1 MWRLCNVFPVEFGGG
16 EGLLRHRVGNALEC
30 FRFLKFRKARE
41 FIASAFA
48 HCNGQLGCEIAEK
61 WEGLCSPHSSPINS
75 IGIWGSSRQTAAI
88 ARTAAAGT
96 NCVTRSPNA
105 RLPTWSWFWMNAT
118 KTEGGRSALGVP
130 RGRPR

>member
-1 MWRLCNVFPVEFGGG
+1 MWRLWNVFPVEFGGG

-30 FRFLKFRKARE
+30 FRFLKFREARE

-48 HCNGQLGCEIAEK
+48 HWSGQLGCEIAEK
-61 WEGLCSPHSSPINS
+61 WEGLRSPPLVPHKQHRYL
-75 IGIWGSSRQTAAI
+75 GSSRQTAAI
-88 ARTAAAGT
+88 ARTASAGT

-130 RGRPR
+130 RGRP